1 MWVKRLKTTLPKSMR
16 GSLTVEAAIIVP
28 IILFCILWMVEAGI
42 TLYSETVELVQKQE
56 MWEEFHPS
64 SQFRKLELLEEV
76 IGTLYSRQI
85 FLPQV

>member
-28 IILFCILWMVEAGI
+28 ITLFCILWMVEAGI

-56 MWEEFHPS
+56 MWEEFHPA

-76 IGTLYSRQI
+76 IGTE
-85 FLPQV
+85 